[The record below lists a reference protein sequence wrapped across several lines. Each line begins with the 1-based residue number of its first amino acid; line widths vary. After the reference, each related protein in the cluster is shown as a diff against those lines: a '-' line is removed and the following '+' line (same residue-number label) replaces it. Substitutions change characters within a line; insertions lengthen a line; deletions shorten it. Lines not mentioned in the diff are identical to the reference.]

1 MDNRSA
7 GFVKLRNTAGM
18 RMVDYY
24 LVVPVLVMTIIG
36 LYVLQR
42 VLSNGYA
49 AYPGNYYRQI
59 VATLVGVFI
68 AICICILDT
77 HFLKMVGRLIYAAS
91 LMLLLLVPID
101 GYSLK
106 STWGA
111 DSWLNLPVIGN
122 FQPSELAKIGLVLV
136 VADILESMAEKKV
149 SMLKG
154 FGMIA
159 GVYAPPM
166 LLILLQPDFGTAMVI
181 MFTFVCMLFAWGI
194 KYRYFL
200 LAISSAVVIVIPAVW
215 TFYLE
220 DYQKNRILSLVF
232 QGSDPRSEY
241 NLKQSQAA
249 IMSGGLTGNHT
260 GILTSVPVKESD
272 FIFAAISEH
281 MGFIGTTTVIIMAFF
296 FICRCLYVA
305 NKVPSR
311 SSAYILSG
319 LAGYFA
325 FHYIENM
332 GMAVGLL
339 PITGIPLPFIS
350 LGGTAQL
357 INFIAFGI
365 ILNIAMSRSVNTGG
379 NT

>member
-1 MDNRSA
+1 MDY
-7 GFVKLRNTAGM
+7 F
-18 RMVDYY
+18 
-24 LVVPVLVMTIIG
+24 LVVPVLVLTLIG
-36 LYVLQR
+36 LYVLQK

-59 VATLVGVFI
+59 VATIGGVLI
-68 AICICILDT
+68 AIFICLLDT
-77 HFLKMVGRLIYAAS
+77 HFLKMVGRVIYAAS
-91 LMLLLLVPID
+91 IFLLILVPID

-111 DSWLNLPVIGN
+111 DSWLNLPVVGN

-136 VADILESMAEKKV
+136 AADILEMMAEKKV
-149 SMLKG
+149 SLLKG
-154 FGMIA
+154 WGLLA
-159 GVYAPPM
+159 AVYAPPL

-194 KYRYFL
+194 KYRYIL
-200 LAISSAVVIVIPAVW
+200 LAISSVIVIFIPLLW
-215 TFYLE
+215 NFYLE
-220 DYQKNRILSLVF
+220 DYQKERILSHVF
-232 QGSDPRSEY
+232 EGSDPKAEY
-241 NLKQSQAA
+241 NLVQSKAA
-249 IMSGGLTGNHT
+249 IMSGGLAGNYT
-260 GILTSVPVKESD
+260 GIFTPVPVKESD
-272 FIFAAISEH
+272 FIFAAISER
-281 MGFIGTTTVIIMAFF
+281 MGFIGTTAVIIMAFF

-305 NKVPSR
+305 DKVASK
-311 SSAYILSG
+311 SSSYILAG

-365 ILNIAMSRSVNTGG
+365 ILNISMSRGVNNGQT
-379 NT
+379 

>member
-1 MDNRSA
+1 MDNRGA
-7 GFVKLRNTAGM
+7 GFVKLRNTAGFKS
-18 RMVDYY
+18 VDYF
-24 LVVPVLVMTIIG
+24 LVVPVLVLTLIG
-36 LYVLQR
+36 LYVLQK

-59 VATLVGVFI
+59 VATLGGVLVAVFI
-68 AICICILDT
+68 CLLDT
-77 HFLKMVGRLIYAAS
+77 HFLKMVGRVIYAAS
-91 LMLLLLVPID
+91 IFLLILVPID

-136 VADILESMAEKKV
+136 AADILEAIAEKKV
-149 SMLKG
+149 SLIKG
-154 FGMIA
+154 FGLIA
-159 GVYAPPM
+159 AVYAPPM

-181 MFTFVCMLFAWGI
+181 MFTFVCMMFAWGI

-200 LAISSAVVIVIPAVW
+200 LAISSVIVIFIPLLW
-215 TFYLE
+215 NFYLE
-220 DYQKNRILSLVF
+220 DYQKERILSHIF
-232 QGSDPRSEY
+232 EGSDPKAEY
-241 NLKQSQAA
+241 NLVQSKAA
-249 IMSGGLTGNHT
+249 IMSGGLAGNYT
-260 GILTSVPVKESD
+260 GIYTPVPVKESD
-272 FIFAAISEH
+272 FIFAAISER
-281 MGFIGTTTVIIMAFF
+281 MGFIGTTAVIIMAFF

-305 NKVPSR
+305 NKVSSK
-311 SSAYILSG
+311 SSAYILAG

-365 ILNIAMSRSVNTGG
+365 ILNISMSRGLETG
-379 NT
+379 TT

>member
-1 MDNRSA
+1 MDNRTN
-7 GFVKLRNTAGM
+7 GLVRLRGKTGLKS
-18 RMVDYY
+18 VDYF
-24 LVVPVLVMTIIG
+24 LVVPILALTIIG
-36 LYVLQR
+36 LFVLQK
-42 VLSNGYA
+42 VLSHGYA

-59 VATLVGVFI
+59 AATAAGIFSVIILAVLDNQFLKLVGR
-68 AICICILDT
+68 
-77 HFLKMVGRLIYAAS
+77 GIYAVS
-91 LMLLLLVPID
+91 ILLLLLVPID

-106 STWGA
+106 ATWGA

-136 VADILESMAEKKV
+136 ASEIFEAMAEKKLTH
-149 SMLKG
+149 LKG
-154 FGMIA
+154 FLIMGV
-159 GVYAPPM
+159 VYAFPL
-166 LLILLQPDFGTAMVI
+166 LLILTQPDFGTAMVI

-200 LAISSAVVIVIPAVW
+200 LAISSVIVIFVPAVW

-220 DYQKNRILSLVF
+220 AYQKERILSLVF
-232 QGSDPRSEY
+232 EGSDPKAEY
-241 NLKQSQAA
+241 NLVQSKAA
-249 IMSGGLTGNHT
+249 IASGGLAGNKT

-281 MGFIGTTTVIIMAFF
+281 LGFIGTTAVIALSFF

-305 NKVPSR
+305 GKV
-311 SSAYILSG
+311 SSKASAFTLTG

-350 LGGTAQL
+350 LGGTAML
-357 INFIAFGI
+357 INFLAFGI
-365 ILNIAMSRSVNTGG
+365 ILNISMSRNST
-379 NT
+379 